1 MRGDVH
7 ELRAP
12 RGTRGHE
19 QSGPRFA
26 VVLQSDDLTLSTV
39 LVAPMSRSSRPT
51 IFRPTILIAGEPTR
65 VLVEQLTAIAP
76 ERLGRLVG
84 HVRHGELNEI
94 SEAARLVLELD

>member
-1 MRGDVH
+1 VRGDVH

-39 LVAPMSRSSRPT
+39 LVAPTSRSSRPA

-76 ERLGRLVG
+76 EHLGRLVG
-84 HVRHGELNEI
+84 HVRRSELNEI